1 MNSCD
6 VHGAPR
12 HSEEPLALR
21 KGQRHFPQPVLPS
34 RLLVRRASA
43 IHHCPFVQ
51 DHLKTDVCPFQ
62 LLFLEA
68 QCLEG
73 ISIYRLF
80 ILLSASGM
88 LIKSVDLNNC
98 FPSANSQKV
107 SWCILCPEGKWKL
120 CVMCGN
126 YFLCCYSIPGIWM
139 CQAGDCLS
147 TRGGRGRVG
156 AAGEGGEKFLV
167 LFFHR
172 ANSFQ
177 ADTPI
182 SYEVKLSA

>member
-1 MNSCD
+1 MNELPLRSRKLRLRVEISPGRGGNSCELTVIQRNSCD

-51 DHLKTDVCPFQ
+51 DHLKTDVCPLQ

-107 SWCILCPEGKWKL
+107 SWCILCPEGK
-120 CVMCGN
+120 
-126 YFLCCYSIPGIWM
+126 
-139 CQAGDCLS
+139 
-147 TRGGRGRVG
+147 
-156 AAGEGGEKFLV
+156 
-167 LFFHR
+167 
-172 ANSFQ
+172 
-177 ADTPI
+177 
-182 SYEVKLSA
+182 